1 MVFSPDDCTDCDVFA
16 LNALEKGCSVYDQG
30 DTALQFYYVKEGLVG
45 LYHILENGK
54 SSLVRLYKKGDFFG
68 FRTFFGNKN
77 YLAAVLVYAVTLL
90 ISLLGVLVYRK
101 IEKHESKPE
110 NEEK

>member
-45 LYHILENGK
+45 LYHILENG
-54 SSLVRLYKKGDFFG
+54 
-68 FRTFFGNKN
+68 
-77 YLAAVLVYAVTLL
+77 
-90 ISLLGVLVYRK
+90 
-101 IEKHESKPE
+101 
-110 NEEK
+110 

>member
-45 LYHILENGK
+45 LYHIWKTENQVW
-54 SSLVRLYKKGDFFG
+54 SVYIKKVIFSVSELFSAI
-68 FRTFFGNKN
+68 KIII
-77 YLAAVLVYAVTLL
+77 AAQL
-90 ISLLGVLVYRK
+90 
-101 IEKHESKPE
+101 
-110 NEEK
+110 